1 MLARWSA
8 ATIKRKG
15 RRVHQPAYGFWR
27 SVNLWNTPAPDPWPH
42 FPLPLLL
49 MRTLDGAV
57 YHQILFV
64 PVVSCGPAGIIRL
77 ARNKGAIL
85 DHCASFNSYCFA
97 AIKASVLNL

>member
-1 MLARWSA
+1 
-8 ATIKRKG
+8 
-15 RRVHQPAYGFWR
+15 
-27 SVNLWNTPAPDPWPH
+27 
-42 FPLPLLL
+42 
-49 MRTLDGAV
+49 MRTHD
-57 YHQILFV
+57 QILFV